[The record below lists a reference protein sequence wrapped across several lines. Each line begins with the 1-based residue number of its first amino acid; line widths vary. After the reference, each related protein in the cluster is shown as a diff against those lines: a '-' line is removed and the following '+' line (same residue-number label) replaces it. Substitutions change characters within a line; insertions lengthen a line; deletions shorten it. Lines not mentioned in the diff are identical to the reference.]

1 VSNDK
6 STALAVVPR
15 SVQEARDLA
24 AQYAR
29 SSLMPSDLRGKEADV
44 FVTIMAGLELGMAPM
59 AALRSIHVVKGK
71 PILSADAMVGL
82 VKASGL
88 CEYFVQVEAS
98 AKAAT
103 YETKRKGDP
112 RPQLFTFTIADA
124 QLAGLSG
131 DNWKKYPRQMLMA
144 RAKAALARD
153 VYSDVLAG
161 VYEEHEKDEIEDRLP
176 AEGTVIDAEVVTEPD
191 PVVVALEARILASTA
206 LPELASIVEELKAL
220 PETADK
226 VRLRAAYKDAQARLV
241 RDYSASLKGNTPA
254 AESEPAG
261 GHQLQL
267 VSDPVVDNPGG
278 EAA

>member
-1 VSNDK
+1 MTSDK
-6 STALAVVPR
+6 LTALAVVPR
-15 SVQEARDLA
+15 TLQEARDMA
-24 AQYAR
+24 SQYAR

-44 FVTIMAGLELGMAPM
+44 FVTLMAGLELGLAPM

-88 CEYFVQVEAS
+88 CEYFMQTEATPT
-98 AKAAT
+98 AAT

-112 RPQLFTFTIADA
+112 KPQSFTFTIGDA

-131 DNWKKYPRQMLMA
+131 DNWRKYPRQMLMA

-176 AEGTVIDAEVVTEPD
+176 VEGVIIDAEVVEPD
-191 PVVVALEARILASTA
+191 PAVVALEARILAAGA
-206 LPELASIVEELKAL
+206 LKDLGALVDELKAL
-220 PETADK
+220 PESTDK
-226 VRLRAAYKDAQARLV
+226 ERLRQAYKDAQARLV
-241 RDYSASLKGNTPA
+241 RDYAAELKGDSKAEGSAPA
-254 AESEPAG
+254 DGP
-261 GHQLQL
+261 QLQL
-267 VSDPVVDNPGG
+267 VSDKVVDSDGG
-278 EAA
+278 AA